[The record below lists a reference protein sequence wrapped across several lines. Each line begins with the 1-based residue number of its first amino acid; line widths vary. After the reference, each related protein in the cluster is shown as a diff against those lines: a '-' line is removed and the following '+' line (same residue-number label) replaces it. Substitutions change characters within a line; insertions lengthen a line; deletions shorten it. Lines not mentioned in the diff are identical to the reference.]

1 MIKNRLT
8 LINEKYPL
16 VYLLILLG
24 VIFGFISILNDNN
37 NFFILFL
44 QTLTS
49 MIGNLFLF
57 FALYIVSK
65 RTSDQYFHNY
75 NYVIRNKN
83 YKKNFKEN
91 IKIITFNVLYFY
103 LIYTLLIVSISLIFS
118 IDGKSIIIYNK
129 YNINILLYDI
139 FVFVKNG
146 IILSLIFRIIS
157 ILNSLN
163 NKNINIFLIILNLI
177 MFTLTNY
184 NNIIYHFYNMS
195 VIPHNYILNNLN
207 FSSFYIDIIS
217 TVLMIFILLI
227 IENIL
232 FDFIVKKR
240 EII

>member
-8 LINEKYPL
+8 LINEG
-16 VYLLILLG
+16 YLLAYILIVLG
-24 VIFGFISILNDNN
+24 VIAGYISILKDNY

-65 RTSDQYFHNY
+65 RTSEQYFQNY
-75 NYVIRNKN
+75 NYIIRNIN

-91 IKIITFNVLYFY
+91 IKSIIFNVLYFY
-103 LIYTLLIVSISLIFS
+103 LLYTLLIVSISLIFS
-118 IDGKSIIIYNK
+118 IDGKTILIYNE

-139 FVFVKNG
+139 YVFVKNG
-146 IILSLIFRIIS
+146 IILSLIFCIIS

-163 NKNINIFLIILNLI
+163 NRIMNVIIIVLNLI
-177 MFTLTNY
+177 MFTLTNR
-184 NNIIYHFYNMS
+184 NDIIYHFYDMS

-207 FSSFYIDIIS
+207 FSNFYIDIIS
-217 TVLMIFILLI
+217 TILMILMLFI
-227 IENIL
+227 IENISFNL
-232 FDFIVKKR
+232 IVKKR